1 MIIEIN
7 DKYDAEKIKKIL
19 KDNKIYYKDISNI
32 VYDLSLR
39 DDVDNILDYYYDDE
53 EDFEKL
59 SEKDIEDIY
68 DYVIDGLM
76 EYDYSAYNEYIVECI
91 DEWLI
96 KRKEQEHE

>member
-7 DKYDAEKIKKIL
+7 DKYDMEKVKRIL
-19 KDNKIYYKDISNI
+19 KNNNIDYKNITDI
-32 VYDLSLR
+32 VHDLGLR
-39 DDVDNILDYYYDDE
+39 DDIDNILDSCFRYE

-76 EYDYSAYNEYIVECI
+76 EYDYSTYNEYIVECI
-91 DEWLI
+91 DEWM
-96 KRKEQEHE
+96 RKK